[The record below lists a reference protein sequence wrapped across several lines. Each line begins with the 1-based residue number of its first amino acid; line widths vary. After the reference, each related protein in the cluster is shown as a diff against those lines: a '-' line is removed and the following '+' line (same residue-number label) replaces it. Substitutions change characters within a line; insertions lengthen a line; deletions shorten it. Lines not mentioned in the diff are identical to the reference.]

1 MSPSPLRL
9 HLWNVRGKMVTVV
22 VVALALAV
30 GGDAAAQTAPSV
42 AEDPGR
48 CLTCHGMANL
58 AVRERAS
65 AAVHS
70 FSVSPQ
76 AFAASVHGRLT
87 CRQCHGEV
95 GAYPHVFPGGR
106 VKVTCAQECHVRAR
120 EGRTYTHAATVADFD
135 ASAHRAR
142 ASGDEHDRPTCL
154 TCHGSGDPH
163 AVAPASGQPQRA
175 RMALCVGCHD
185 DRARM
190 TRNRMETDAVSSYK
204 RSFHYKAITF
214 GARTAAVCQDCHT
227 THRILPPWDAKSS
240 VAASALP
247 ATCGKAACHPGA
259 RATFAVSG
267 ANHLDLRV
275 KRERVLWAEEWLFWI
290 LTAGTMAML
299 VAGIVLD
306 VQRRLGLAVA
316 LIGAAPRASKQLLR
330 RLHAVSVMS
339 GRALRRVRWL
349 LVG

>member
-1 MSPSPLRL
+1 
-9 HLWNVRGKMVTVV
+9 MVPAVII
-22 VVALALAV
+22 ALAAR
-30 GGDAAAQTAPSV
+30 GAAAQPAPSGTD
-42 AEDPGR
+42 DPGR

-58 AVRERAS
+58 AVRESAS
-65 AAVHS
+65 APLHS

-76 AFAASVHGRLT
+76 AFSASVHGRLT
-87 CRQCHGEV
+87 CQQCHGEV
-95 GAYPHVFPGGR
+95 GAYPHVFAGGR
-106 VKVTCAQECHVRAR
+106 VKVTCAQQCHAQTR
-120 EGRTYTHAATVADFD
+120 EGRPYTHAATVADFD
-135 ASAHRAR
+135 ASAH
-142 ASGDEHDRPTCL
+142 
-154 TCHGSGDPH
+154 
-163 AVAPASGQPQRA
+163 ASGQPQRA

-227 THRILPPWDAKSS
+227 THRILPPWDSKSS
-240 VAASALP
+240 VAAAALP
-247 ATCGKAACHPGA
+247 ATCGQAACHPGA
-259 RATFAVSG
+259 RAHFAVSG

-275 KRERVLWAEEWLFWI
+275 KRERVLWLEEWLFWI

-306 VQRRLGLAVA
+306 VQKKFGWVVLMTRPAKRIGARVRRRLDALSVVA
-316 LIGAAPRASKQLLR
+316 R
-330 RLHAVSVMS
+330 H
-339 GRALRRVRWL
+339 ALRRARWL

>member
-1 MSPSPLRL
+1 
-9 HLWNVRGKMVTVV
+9 MVPAVII
-22 VVALALAV
+22 ALAAR
-30 GGDAAAQTAPSV
+30 GAAAQPAPSGTD
-42 AEDPGR
+42 DPGR

-58 AVRERAS
+58 AVRESAS
-65 AAVHS
+65 APLHS

-76 AFAASVHGRLT
+76 AFSASVHGRLT
-87 CRQCHGEV
+87 CQQCHGEV
-95 GAYPHVFPGGR
+95 GAYPHVFAGGR
-106 VKVTCAQECHVRAR
+106 VKVTCAQQCHAQTR
-120 EGRTYTHAATVADFD
+120 EGRPYTHAATVADFD

-142 ASGDEHDRPTCL
+142 TSGDPNDRPTCL

-163 AVAPASGQPQRA
+163 AIAPASGQPQRA

-227 THRILPPWDAKSS
+227 THRILPPWDSKSS
-240 VAASALP
+240 VAAAALP
-247 ATCGKAACHPGA
+247 ATCGQAACHPGA
-259 RATFAVSG
+259 RAHFAVSG

-275 KRERVLWAEEWLFWI
+275 KRERVLWLEEWLFWI

-306 VQRRLGLAVA
+306 VQKKFGWVVLMTRPAKRIGARVRRRLDALSVVA
-316 LIGAAPRASKQLLR
+316 R
-330 RLHAVSVMS
+330 H
-339 GRALRRVRWL
+339 ALRRARWL

>member
-1 MSPSPLRL
+1 
-9 HLWNVRGKMVTVV
+9 MVTVV
-22 VVALALAV
+22 VIALALAARS
-30 GGDAAAQTAPSV
+30 AAAQPAPS
-42 AEDPGR
+42 APEDPGR

-58 AVRERAS
+58 AVRESAS
-65 AAVHS
+65 APLHS

-76 AFAASVHGRLT
+76 AFSASVHRRLT
-87 CRQCHGEV
+87 CQQCHGEV
-95 GAYPHVFPGGR
+95 GAYPHVFAGGR
-106 VKVTCAQECHVRAR
+106 VKVTCAQECHAQTR

-142 ASGDEHDRPTCL
+142 ASGDPHDRPTCL
-154 TCHGSGDPH
+154 TCHGAGDPH
-163 AVAPASGQPQRA
+163 AIAPAGGQSQRA
-175 RMALCVGCHD
+175 RMALCVDCHD

-190 TRNRMETDAVSSYK
+190 TRNHVETDAVSSYE

-240 VAASALP
+240 VAAAALP
-247 ATCGKAACHPGA
+247 ATCGQTACHPGA
-259 RATFAVSG
+259 RANFAVSG

-275 KRERVLWAEEWLFWI
+275 KRERILWVEEWLFRI

-306 VQRRLGLAVA
+306 VQKKFGWAVGMAALTKRIAAGVRRRLDA
-316 LIGAAPRASKQLLR
+316 LSVVGRHAIRRA
-330 RLHAVSVMS
+330 
-339 GRALRRVRWL
+339 RWL